1 VSLPLKQ
8 FTAVAGRAA
17 EFALHFNRT
26 FADGFAGPAPYLI
39 DLTGPAGPSTGGGKQ
54 ALQHIRLVPHDGGAA
69 IVIGSVSQPENSAEI
84 RTFRHVAELHARRF
98 KGARVPVDVNA
109 YRTLTRNLH
118 AFFAAQ
124 GFAVVMVDVSDAP
137 ASNYPPPMA
146 EGGGGSQ
153 TPWIIAGMAI
163 AVALGIG
170 VMALLA
176 LKGPARTPAAPPAV
190 SASAAPASS

>member
-1 VSLPLKQ
+1 VPLPLKQ
-8 FTAVAGRAA
+8 FTAVAGRAS

-26 FADGFAGPAPYLI
+26 FAAGFEGPAPYQI
-39 DLTGPAGPSTGGGKQ
+39 DLTTPVGPSTAGGKQ
-54 ALQHIRLVPHDGGAA
+54 ALQHIRLVPQDGSPA
-69 IVIGSVSQPENSAEI
+69 IVIGSASQLENSAEI
-84 RTFRHVAELHARRF
+84 RTFRHLAELHARRF

-109 YRTLTRNLH
+109 YRSLTKNLH

-124 GFAVVMVDVSDAP
+124 GFSVVMVDVSDAP
-137 ASNYPPPMA
+137 ASNYPPPM
-146 EGGGGSQ
+146 EQGSSQ

-176 LKGPARTPAAPPAV
+176 LRGPQRAPAPPAA